1 MKKKNYIHPLSEI
14 MILQGCGIM
23 QEGFAVGS
31 GSEHGLYGA
40 PERREK
46 KF

>member
-23 QEGFAVGS
+23 QEGFGVIS
-31 GSEHGLYGA
+31 GKGDYAPARESGA
-40 PERREK
+40 K

>member
-1 MKKKNYIHPLSEI
+1 MMKKKNYIHPLSEI

-23 QEGFAVGS
+23 QMAS
-31 GSEHGLYGA
+31 GSEHTSYGPA
-40 PERREK
+40 PERGEK

>member
-1 MKKKNYIHPLSEI
+1 MMKKKNYIHPLSEI

-23 QEGFAVGS
+23 QMAYGS
-31 GSEHGLYGA
+31 DHIPYGA